1 MSNLFGF
8 IQDAGNY
15 KQRTV
20 GRDDYPW
27 GFISTARVSDGAKP
41 FETAIKCDKYV
52 RRHDKRK
59 GLMCIVEAYDTREQ
73 AEKGHA
79 IWLKAMTSGTPPH
92 TLVDVCNAEVA
103 QLANEFSDGTD
114 YNTFELVKP

>member
-1 MSNLFGF
+1 MSNMLGF
-8 IQDAGNY
+8 LNDRGNY
-15 KQRTV
+15 KERVV

-52 RRHDKRK
+52 RRHDKRE

-79 IWLKAMTSGTPPH
+79 IWLKAMTSKILPK
-92 TLVDVCNAEVA
+92 TLTDCCNAEVA
-103 QLANEFSDGTD
+103 QLASSASEHD
-114 YNTFELVKP
+114 YNTFELVKS